1 MAKKA
6 KTPKRA
12 NEPIKCSQC
21 DLEFSESELSEEH
34 KNKAFVFNGKVMC
47 DECLVKM
54 GGNPSDAMT
63 YEAFIHSQQ
72 PKRPPEY

>member
-1 MAKKA
+1 MAKRA
-6 KTPKRA
+6 KKTK
-12 NEPIKCSQC
+12 EPIKCAQC

-47 DECLVKM
+47 DECLYKM
-54 GGNPSDAMT
+54 GVNTSDVMT

-72 PKRPPEY
+72 PKKPQNI